1 MKRKELVSLICFAL
15 ICIFLYG
22 IFTSY
27 ISEGFTDS
35 NKKSPSPNP
44 DVISYKLITSVMQPI
59 RRLSSI
65 ILNPT
70 NWKERISMASMTPTE
85 LARMYLKSQQKVEE

>member
-1 MKRKELVSLICFAL
+1 MKRKELVLLICFAL
-15 ICIFLYG
+15 IAILLY
-22 IFTSY
+22 IIYS
-27 ISEGFTDS
+27 SKPKEGFEDS
-35 NKKSPSPNP
+35 GQKSANG
-44 DVISYKLITSVMQPI
+44 DVLSYQLLTSVMGPI

-85 LARMYLKSQQKVEE
+85 LARMHLQSQVE